1 MAAIGYKTVMP
12 QVGDSYTSTIFWV
25 SMLTFLGLPILG
37 WIASLIAMKF
47 YPLDEEK
54 MREVQEHIAE
64 IKAENA
70 EA

>member
-12 QVGDSYTSTIFWV
+12 QVGDPYTSTIFWV